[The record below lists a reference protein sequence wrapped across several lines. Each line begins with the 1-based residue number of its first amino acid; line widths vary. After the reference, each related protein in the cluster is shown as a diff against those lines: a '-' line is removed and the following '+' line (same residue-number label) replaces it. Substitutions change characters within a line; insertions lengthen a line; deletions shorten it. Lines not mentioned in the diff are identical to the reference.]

1 MFKTITEKMDFSQML
16 QTLDTNPLH
25 HLLAVHKLET
35 PTRVTRSNITT
46 AKSEQQSVKVK
57 YWKEREDKLQMTLGH
72 KHRPEILPINPL
84 FHIIFTIIQH
94 CFMVDIIRAL
104 YILKLVLERS
114 QGLGAV
120 PCF

>member
-1 MFKTITEKMDFSQML
+1 MFKTITDKMDLSQML

-57 YWKEREDKLQMTLGH
+57 YWKEREDRLQMTLGH
-72 KHRPEILPINPL
+72 KHRPETLPIKSYSPHHFHYYTAL
-84 FHIIFTIIQH
+84 FHGGYHQSTIY
-94 CFMVDIIRAL
+94 FEG
-104 YILKLVLERS
+104 LERT

-120 PCF
+120 LCF